1 MDGWMDEW
9 TDASDCLASLLLAK
23 TTQKTGSVLVEKSMC
38 THILHGSGKVSSVFK
53 IIVFSHWH
61 EKQNR
66 AWGWGWRGRQGTGQ
80 GDTAP
85 LS

>member
-38 THILHGSGKVSSVFK
+38 TRTFFMGLEKSAQFLKLQSSAIGTKSKTEHGGGVG
-53 IIVFSHWH
+53 
-61 EKQNR
+61 E
-66 AWGWGWRGRQGTGQ
+66 GGREQDKETQ
-80 GDTAP
+80 
-85 LS
+85 LL